1 MYLPFTRR
9 GTITIVGDRRIKV
22 GTFVK
27 SEFSNEFFYV
37 TGVTQNLQFSTDG
50 IQRTTTLNVERGMYV
65 PILERSSLS
74 DVNKK
79 RTDNSNGSSGVKSYF
94 DIVDLKPLR
103 DMVQEVKQKKEE
115 AKTIASWKNE
125 IHVKQDVFDFFVQR
139 KMFGE

>member
-1 MYLPFTRR
+1 M
-9 GTITIVGDRRIKV
+9 
-22 GTFVK
+22 
-27 SEFSNEFFYV
+27 
-37 TGVTQNLQFSTDG
+37 
-50 IQRTTTLNVERGMYV
+50 
-65 PILERSSLS
+65 
-74 DVNKK
+74 NKK
-79 RTDNSNGSSGVKSYF
+79 RTYNSNGLSGVKSYF